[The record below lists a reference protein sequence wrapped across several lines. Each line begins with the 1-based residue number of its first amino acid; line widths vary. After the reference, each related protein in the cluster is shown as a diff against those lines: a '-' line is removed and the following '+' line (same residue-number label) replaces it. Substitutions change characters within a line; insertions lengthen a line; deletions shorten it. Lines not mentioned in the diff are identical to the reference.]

1 MKLKVIADTSFLMI
15 PGMFRVDIKKELE
28 RLIERDY
35 ELLVPK
41 AVMMELERLSEE
53 GAPKEKAAAELG
65 LRIAGDGTVVDSKKS
80 ADESIVELA
89 AEGKCAVGTTDAAL
103 RRRLRKLGT
112 TVVYLRQK
120 SHLALE
126 GSAG

>member
-15 PGMFRVDIKKELE
+15 PGMFRVDVKKELE
-28 RLIERDY
+28 RLIEQGY
-35 ELLVPK
+35 ELLIPK
-41 AVMMELERLSEE
+41 AVIMELERLSRE
-53 GAPKEKAAAELG
+53 GAPKERTAAKLG
-65 LRIAGDGTVVDSKKS
+65 LQVAGDGTVVDSKES

-89 AEGKCAVGTTDAAL
+89 SGMGCAVGTTDAAL
-103 RRRLRKLGT
+103 RKRLRKLGT

-126 GSAG
+126 GSAE